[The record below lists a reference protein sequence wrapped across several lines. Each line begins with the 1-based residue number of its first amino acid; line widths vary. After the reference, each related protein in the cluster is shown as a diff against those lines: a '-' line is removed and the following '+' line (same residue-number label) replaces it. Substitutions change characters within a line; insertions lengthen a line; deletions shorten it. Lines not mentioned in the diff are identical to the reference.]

1 MNKVD
6 GSRSAILVTY
16 PQTESIEEARAL
28 ADAAGY
34 KVWKIVTQKNITRSR
49 FGIGHGKAVEVQ
61 EMVRISNPDV
71 IIFDEV
77 LKPSQQYNIAS
88 MCRIEVMDREK
99 LILDIFEKR
108 ANTKEA
114 TIQVKLAELRYETVR
129 IKDKVRLAKLGEQPG
144 FFGLGKYDA
153 DVYSLDLGKR
163 IAFLKKK
170 LEKEKKK
177 REMHRIQR
185 AKTGLP
191 TVSIAGY
198 TSAGK
203 TTLFNRLTGETK
215 QTGDGMFTTLSTYTR
230 SFKVDKNMKLL
241 ISDTI
246 GFINKLPPYMI
257 DAFRSTLN
265 EMTYSDL
272 TLLVIDG
279 NDPPNTID
287 KKIRTSTM
295 VFNELMIPLTRILY
309 LFNKA
314 DLIENHESFVKELAK
329 SRVFD
334 PSTCQFMLISSRT
347 GYNIGKLE
355 KFLRF
360 RFDHRSHTR
369 LPYRP
374 SAHFKRTIA

>member
-153 DVYSLDLGKR
+153 DVYSLDLRKR
-163 IAFLKKK
+163 ISFLKKK

-177 REMHRIQR
+177 RER
-185 AKTGLP
+185 
-191 TVSIAGY
+191 
-198 TSAGK
+198 
-203 TTLFNRLTGETK
+203 
-215 QTGDGMFTTLSTYTR
+215 TR
-230 SFKVDKNMKLL
+230 S
-241 ISDTI
+241 
-246 GFINKLPPYMI
+246 LPGDM
-257 DAFRSTLN
+257 
-265 EMTYSDL
+265 
-272 TLLVIDG
+272 
-279 NDPPNTID
+279 
-287 KKIRTSTM
+287 
-295 VFNELMIPLTRILY
+295 
-309 LFNKA
+309 
-314 DLIENHESFVKELAK
+314 
-329 SRVFD
+329 
-334 PSTCQFMLISSRT
+334 
-347 GYNIGKLE
+347 
-355 KFLRF
+355 
-360 RFDHRSHTR
+360 
-369 LPYRP
+369 
-374 SAHFKRTIA
+374 

>member
-1 MNKVD
+1 MD
-6 GSRSAILVTY
+6 SPRSAILITY
-16 PQTESIEEARAL
+16 PEPESIEEATAL

-49 FGIGHGKAVEVQ
+49 FGIGHGKALEVQ
-61 EMVRISNPDV
+61 EIVRISNPDI

-88 MCRIEVMDREK
+88 LCRIEVMDRER
-99 LILDIFEKR
+99 LILDIFERR
-108 ANTKEA
+108 ATTKES
-114 TIQVKLAELRYETVR
+114 TIQVKLAELRYETIR
-129 IKDKVRLAKLGEQPG
+129 IRDKVRLAKLGEQPG

-153 DVYSLDLGKR
+153 DIYSLDISKR
-163 IAFLKKK
+163 ISYLKKK
-170 LEKEKKK
+170 LEKEKIK
-177 REMHRIQR
+177 RGMHRLHR
-185 AKTGLP
+185 EKSGLP

-215 QTGDGMFTTLSTYTR
+215 RTGEGMFTTLSTYTR
-230 SFKVDKNMKLL
+230 SFKINRNMKFLL
-241 ISDTI
+241 SDTI

-279 NDPPNTID
+279 SDSLNVID
-287 KKIRTSTM
+287 KKIQSSTKVM
-295 VFNELMIPLTRILY
+295 NDLMIPLTKILY

-314 DLIENHESFVKELAK
+314 DQIEDHDLFVKTLTK
-329 SRVFD
+329 SKVFD
-334 PSTCQFMLISSRT
+334 PLSCHFLLISSKT
-347 GYNIGKLE
+347 GYNIGQLE
-355 KFLRF
+355 NFLRF
-360 RFDHRSHTR
+360 RFN
-369 LPYRP
+369 PQ
-374 SAHFKRTIA
+374 

>member
-1 MNKVD
+1 VTKLD
-6 GSRSAILVTY
+6 RPRSAILITY
-16 PQTESIEEARAL
+16 PETESIEEATAL

-34 KVWKIVTQKNITRSR
+34 KVWKTVTQKNITRSR
-49 FGIGHGKAVEVQ
+49 FGIGHGKALEVQ
-61 EMVRISNPDV
+61 EMVRFSNPDI

-88 MCRIEVMDREK
+88 LCRIEVLDRER
-99 LILDIFEKR
+99 LILDIFERR
-108 ANTKEA
+108 AITKES

-153 DVYSLDLGKR
+153 DVYSLDLKKR
-163 IAFLKKK
+163 ISFLKKK

-177 REMHRIQR
+177 REMHRVQR
-185 AKTGLP
+185 AKSGLP

-215 QTGDGMFTTLSTYTR
+215 RTGEGMFTTLSTYTR
-230 SFKVDKNMKLL
+230 SFKVNRNMKLL

-279 NDPPNTID
+279 SDPLNVID
-287 KKIRTSTM
+287 KKIQSSTKVM
-295 VFNELMIPLTRILY
+295 NDLMIPLTKILY

-314 DLIENHESFVKELAK
+314 DQIKDHDSFVKALTK
-329 SRVFD
+329 SKVFD
-334 PSTCQFMLISSRT
+334 PLASHFMLISSKT
-347 GYNIGKLE
+347 GYNIEKLE
-355 KFLRF
+355 NFLRLS
-360 RFDHRSHTR
+360 FDSRSYYGLH
-369 LPYRP
+369 YG
-374 SAHFKRTIA
+374 SAVV

>member
-1 MNKVD
+1 VTKLD
-6 GSRSAILVTY
+6 RPRSAILITY
-16 PQTESIEEARAL
+16 PETESIEEATAL

-34 KVWKIVTQKNITRSR
+34 KVWKTVTQKNITRSR
-49 FGIGHGKAVEVQ
+49 FGIGHGKALEVQ
-61 EMVRISNPDV
+61 EMVRISNPDI

-77 LKPSQQYNIAS
+77 LKPSQQYNIARL
-88 MCRIEVMDREK
+88 CRIEVLDRER
-99 LILDIFEKR
+99 LILDIFERR
-108 ANTKEA
+108 AITKES

-153 DVYSLDLGKR
+153 DVYSLDLKKR
-163 IAFLKKK
+163 ISFLKKK

-177 REMHRIQR
+177 REMHRVQR
-185 AKTGLP
+185 AKSGLP

-215 QTGDGMFTTLSTYTR
+215 RTGEGMFTTLSTYTR
-230 SFKVDKNMKLL
+230 SFKVNRNMKLL

-279 NDPPNTID
+279 SDPLNVID
-287 KKIRTSTM
+287 KKIQSSTKVM
-295 VFNELMIPLTRILY
+295 NDLMIPLTKILY

-314 DLIENHESFVKELAK
+314 DQIKDHDSFVKALTK
-329 SRVFD
+329 SKVFD
-334 PSTCQFMLISSRT
+334 PLASHFMLISSKT
-347 GYNIGKLE
+347 GYNIEKLE
-355 KFLRF
+355 NFLRLS
-360 RFDHRSHTR
+360 FDSRSYYGLH
-369 LPYRP
+369 YG
-374 SAHFKRTIA
+374 SAVV

>member
-1 MNKVD
+1 VTKLD
-6 GSRSAILVTY
+6 RPRSAILITY
-16 PQTESIEEARAL
+16 PETESIEEATAL

-34 KVWKIVTQKNITRSR
+34 KVWKTVTQKNITRSR
-49 FGIGHGKAVEVQ
+49 FGIGHGKALEVQ
-61 EMVRISNPDV
+61 EMVRISNPDI

-88 MCRIEVMDREK
+88 LCRIEVLDRER
-99 LILDIFEKR
+99 LILDIFERR
-108 ANTKEA
+108 AITKES

-153 DVYSLDLGKR
+153 DVYSLDLKKR
-163 IAFLKKK
+163 ISFLKKK

-177 REMHRIQR
+177 REMHRVQR
-185 AKTGLP
+185 AKSGLL

-215 QTGDGMFTTLSTYTR
+215 RTGEGMFTTLSTYTR
-230 SFKVDKNMKLL
+230 SFKVNRNMKLL

-279 NDPPNTID
+279 SDPLNVID
-287 KKIRTSTM
+287 KKIQSSTKVM
-295 VFNELMIPLTRILY
+295 NDLMIPLTKILY

-314 DLIENHESFVKELAK
+314 DQIEDHDSFVKALTK
-329 SRVFD
+329 SKVFD
-334 PSTCQFMLISSRT
+334 PLASHFMLISSKT
-347 GYNIGKLE
+347 GYNIEKLE
-355 KFLRF
+355 NFLRLC
-360 RFDHRSHTR
+360 FDSRSYYGLH
-369 LPYRP
+369 YG
-374 SAHFKRTIA
+374 SAAV

>member
-1 MNKVD
+1 MTKLD
-6 GSRSAILVTY
+6 SSRSAILITY
-16 PQTESIEEARAL
+16 PETESIEEATAL

-34 KVWKIVTQKNITRSR
+34 KVWKTVTQKNITRSR
-49 FGIGHGKAVEVQ
+49 FGIGHGKALEVQ
-61 EMVRISNPDV
+61 EMARISNPDI

-88 MCRIEVMDREK
+88 LCRIEVLDRER
-99 LILDIFEKR
+99 LILDIFERR
-108 ANTKEA
+108 AITKES

-153 DVYSLDLGKR
+153 DVYSLDLKKR
-163 IAFLKKK
+163 ISFLKKK

-177 REMHRIQR
+177 REMHRVQR
-185 AKTGLP
+185 AKSGLP

-215 QTGDGMFTTLSTYTR
+215 RTGEGMFTTLSTYTR
-230 SFKVDKNMKLL
+230 SFKVNRNMKLL

-272 TLLVIDG
+272 TLLVIDAS
-279 NDPPNTID
+279 DPLDVID
-287 KKIRTSTM
+287 KKIQSSTKVM
-295 VFNELMIPLTRILY
+295 NDLMIPLTKILY

-314 DLIENHESFVKELAK
+314 DQIKDHDSFVKALTK
-329 SRVFD
+329 SKVFD
-334 PSTCQFMLISSRT
+334 PLASHFMLISSKT
-347 GYNIGKLE
+347 GYNIEKLE
-355 KFLRF
+355 NFLRLS
-360 RFDHRSHTR
+360 FDSRSYYGLH
-369 LPYRP
+369 YG
-374 SAHFKRTIA
+374 SAAV

>member
-1 MNKVD
+1 MV
-6 GSRSAILVTY
+6 SPRSAILITY
-16 PQTESIEEARAL
+16 PETESIEEATAL

-49 FGIGHGKAVEVQ
+49 FGIGHGKALEVQ
-61 EMVRISNPDV
+61 EMVRISNPDI

-88 MCRIEVMDREK
+88 MCRIEVMDRER
-99 LILDIFEKR
+99 LILDIFERR
-108 ANTKEA
+108 AITKES

-129 IKDKVRLAKLGEQPG
+129 IRDKVRLAKLGEQPG

-153 DVYSLDLGKR
+153 DVYSLDLRKR
-163 IAFLKKK
+163 ISFLKKK

-185 AKTGLP
+185 TRSGLP

-215 QTGDGMFTTLSTYTR
+215 RTGEEMFTTLSTYTR
-230 SFKVDKNMKLL
+230 SFKVGRNMKLL

-257 DAFRSTLN
+257 DAFRTTLN

-279 NDPPNTID
+279 SDPLNVID
-287 KKIRTSTM
+287 KKIQSSTKVM
-295 VFNELMIPLTRILY
+295 NDLMIPLTRILY

-314 DLIENHESFVKELAK
+314 DQIEDYNSFVKRLTK
-329 SRVFD
+329 SKVFD
-334 PSTCQFMLISSRT
+334 PLTCHFMLISSKT

-355 KFLRF
+355 NFLRL
-360 RFDHRSHTR
+360 RFDPKSQIES
-369 LPYRP
+369 PYG
-374 SAHFKRTIA
+374 SATCRRRYKS

>member
-1 MNKVD
+1 MERT
-6 GSRSAILVTY
+6 RSAILITY
-16 PQTESIEEARAL
+16 PQTESIEEAIAL
-28 ADAAGY
+28 ADAAGF
-34 KVWKIVTQKNITRSR
+34 KVWKIVTQKKITRSR

-61 EMVRISNPDV
+61 QMVRTSNPDV

-77 LKPSQQYNIAS
+77 LKPSQQYNVAS

-99 LILDIFEKR
+99 LILDIFERR

-153 DVYSLDLGKR
+153 DVYSLDLRKR
-163 IAFLKKK
+163 ISFLKKK

-185 AKTGLP
+185 AKSGLP

-203 TTLFNRLTGETK
+203 TTLFNRLTRETK
-215 QTGDGMFTTLSTYTR
+215 RTGEGMFTTLSTYTR
-230 SFKVDKNMKLL
+230 SFKANGSTKLL

-279 NDPPNTID
+279 SDALNVID
-287 KKIRTSTM
+287 KKIRSSTKII
-295 VFNELMIPLTRILY
+295 NELMIPLTRILY

-314 DLIENHESFVKELAK
+314 DLIEDHESFVKELTK
-329 SRVFD
+329 SKVFD
-334 PSTCQFMLISSRT
+334 PSACQFMLISSRT

-355 KFLRF
+355 EFLQLRF
-360 RFDHRSHTR
+360 DPQ
-369 LPYRP
+369 L
-374 SAHFKRTIA
+374 

>member
-1 MNKVD
+1 MD
-6 GSRSAILVTY
+6 SPRSAILITY
-16 PQTESIEEARAL
+16 PETESIEEASAL

-34 KVWKIVTQKNITRSR
+34 KVWKIATQKNITRSR
-49 FGIGHGKAVEVQ
+49 FGIGHGKALEVQ
-61 EMVRISNPDV
+61 EMVRVSNPDI

-88 MCRIEVMDREK
+88 LCRIGVLDRER
-99 LILDIFEKR
+99 LILDIFERR
-108 ANTKEA
+108 ATTKES

-153 DVYSLDLGKR
+153 DVYSLDLKKR
-163 IAFLKKK
+163 ISHLKKK

-185 AKTGLP
+185 AKSGLP

-215 QTGDGMFTTLSTYTR
+215 RTGEGMFTTLSTYTR
-230 SFKVDKNMKLL
+230 SFKVNKNMKLL

-279 NDPPNTID
+279 SDPLNVID
-287 KKIRTSTM
+287 KKIQSSTKVM
-295 VFNELMIPLTRILY
+295 NDLMIPLTRILY

-314 DLIENHESFVKELAK
+314 DRIEDYDLFVDALTK
-329 SRVFD
+329 SKVFD
-334 PSTCQFMLISSRT
+334 PLSSHFMLISSKT

-355 KFLRF
+355 NFLRL
-360 RFDHRSHTR
+360 RFDPR
-369 LPYRP
+369 L
-374 SAHFKRTIA
+374 

>member
-1 MNKVD
+1 MTKLD
-6 GSRSAILVTY
+6 SPRSAILITY
-16 PQTESIEEARAL
+16 PETESIEEATAL

-34 KVWKIVTQKNITRSR
+34 KVWKTVTQKNITRSR
-49 FGIGHGKAVEVQ
+49 FGIGHGKALEVQ
-61 EMVRISNPDV
+61 EMARISNPDI

-88 MCRIEVMDREK
+88 LCRIEVLDRER
-99 LILDIFEKR
+99 LILDIFERR
-108 ANTKEA
+108 AITKES

-153 DVYSLDLGKR
+153 DVYSLDLKKR
-163 IAFLKKK
+163 ISFLKKK

-177 REMHRIQR
+177 REMHRVQR
-185 AKTGLP
+185 AKSGLP

-215 QTGDGMFTTLSTYTR
+215 RTGEGMFTTLSTYTR
-230 SFKVDKNMKLL
+230 SFKVNRNMKLL

-279 NDPPNTID
+279 SDPLNVID
-287 KKIRTSTM
+287 KKIQSSTKVM
-295 VFNELMIPLTRILY
+295 NDLMIPLTKILY

-314 DLIENHESFVKELAK
+314 DQIKDHDSFVKALTK
-329 SRVFD
+329 SKVFD
-334 PSTCQFMLISSRT
+334 PLASHFMLISSKT
-347 GYNIGKLE
+347 GYNIEKLE
-355 KFLRF
+355 NFLRLS
-360 RFDHRSHTR
+360 FDSRSYYGLH
-369 LPYRP
+369 YG
-374 SAHFKRTIA
+374 SAVV